1 MVGDGSVGKVAAVQT
16 SGLMS
21 RLKHPQNQLGLT
33 MHACSPGTRPQR
45 QEDPK
50 ACLASCLMEPASSGF
65 MSLSLKKRQGVT
77 ESTSSL
83 QCACAHMK
91 APTAI
96 LRENVPMAKA
106 AGGKENPRSGSV
118 P

>member
-83 QCACAHMK
+83 HCACAT
-91 APTAI
+91 PTGTCI
-96 LRENVPMAKA
+96 HSVKKKKLSL
-106 AGGKENPRSGSV
+106 KEIKLNLHDV
-118 P
+118 A